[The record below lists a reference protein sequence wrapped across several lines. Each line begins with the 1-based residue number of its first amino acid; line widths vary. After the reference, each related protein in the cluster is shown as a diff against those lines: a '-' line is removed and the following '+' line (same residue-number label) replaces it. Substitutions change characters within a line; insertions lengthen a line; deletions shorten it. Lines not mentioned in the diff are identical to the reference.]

1 MYAQFRSDK
10 LKERF
15 HVEDVGVDGWIIL
28 KIYLK
33 VIGSMDMKYFEHG
46 NDKNTQHL
54 PSS

>member
-1 MYAQFRSDK
+1 M
-10 LKERF
+10 EN
-15 HVEDVGVDGWIIL
+15 VGVGGWIIL

-33 VIGSMDMKYFEHG
+33 VIGSMDMKCFEHG